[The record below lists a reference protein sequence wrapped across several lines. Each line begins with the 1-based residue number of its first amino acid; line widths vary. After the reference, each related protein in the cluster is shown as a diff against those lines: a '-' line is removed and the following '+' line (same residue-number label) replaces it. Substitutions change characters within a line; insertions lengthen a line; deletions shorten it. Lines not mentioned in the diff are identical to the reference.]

1 MRKDEQETII
11 HYDVLTKQTTF
22 YSSYPPDIRKYLLSD
37 GVKITRT
44 VIENDIVVAV
54 EGHMLDGYSLSRK
67 PRKNPEI
74 TDEQKYILVARL
86 EQIRNSNK

>member
-1 MRKDEQETII
+1 MRKDEQETLI

-54 EGHMLDGYSLSRK
+54 EGNNLL
-67 PRKNPEI
+67 
-74 TDEQKYILVARL
+74 QKYLTKF
-86 EQIRNSNK
+86 NKIDNI